1 MSGAYM
7 VKYMILI
14 MKVCIRRTN
23 EKTKPSENLKKKK
36 DVKEPRT
43 KLGILILLATGTFN
57 FSKHPIYKISFEK
70 YTIETKCSINQ
81 DRTVDFFTKV
91 YLTCLYSVYIT

>member
-23 EKTKPSENLKKKK
+23 EKTALGKPKKKK